1 LDKIAIKYHPDLIDE
16 LCEQHKRLLQH
27 LEFVRRLIKDEKIK
41 QLPLALE
48 LFRGELLEHASKE
61 ILQLYVYLRNSI
73 DKQSDEYNQ
82 VKQLRKAMNNVLYKM
97 LTFLDESHDIDIND
111 LEKDPDAKDKFL
123 KSIQRM
129 IDLFSQRVSVEEK
142 VLFPMYQPVKEAI

>member
-1 LDKIAIKYHPDLIDE
+1 MDKIAIKYHPDLIDE
-16 LCEQHKRLLQH
+16 LCEQHKKLLQH
-27 LEFVRRLIKDEKIK
+27 LEFVQRLIKDEKIK